1 MILQINHSQKSPAAL
16 AAAEVVQTLCTLLE
30 EGHLEPR
37 QFAHLRVHLDW
48 IQYKNNFREPVSIA
62 RQVSS
67 GSPRD
72 ASAIGDI
79 HVNTRQLSPE
89 ILREQIL
96 RAIAC
101 AAPNYA
107 QVPLPTHE
115 TAVPGTTRC
124 SNRLPLEDFRSF
136 RHSIAWDFNRLYWH
150 KLTDWERATGR
161 GYEQALPGGKS
172 DANHPEAV
180 AHGVADFWTL
190 LKDLDSHQ
198 QLPPEIFVLEIGV
211 GLGTRAKLWLD
222 AFRNLDRERAT
233 NYYPRL
239 KFLLADYSLAT
250 LERSR
255 PAVRDHLDACSF
267 LVLDA
272 LNPLKTLSFLRHK
285 ILHIHLTNVY
295 DNLPDEEL
303 ARRDGRLYLVEVRAY
318 LPATDAAGLSAEFS
332 IPVEDLRKN
341 VDRLLEVGPDFF
353 HDHPRGVA
361 FWRQV
366 WSALRLQERLAPL
379 DTIATD
385 TLPEGW
391 NVARLEEVLQDAPS
405 DLRIHLS
412 TGAMESFRNT
422 LPLLRPRGYL
432 QVQDIF
438 VTDLNDYRMGFYG
451 PGKLDGSIV
460 NWVNGVFLREVAER
474 AGYDVHFAPF
484 HYRPA
489 SRTSVLYTTQ
499 RE

>member
-1 MILQINHSQKSPAAL
+1 VILQINHSKKSPAA
-16 AAAEVVQTLCTLLE
+16 ASASEVIQTLCTLLE
-30 EGHLEPR
+30 QGHLEPR
-37 QFAHLRVHLDW
+37 QFARLRVHLDW
-48 IQYKNNFREPVSIA
+48 IQYKHNFREPVTIA
-62 RQVSS
+62 KEVGAESAAN
-67 GSPRD
+67 GT
-72 ASAIGDI
+72 AIGDI
-79 HVNTRQLSPE
+79 HINTRQLSPE
-89 ILREQIL
+89 VLREQIL
-96 RAIAC
+96 RAVAC
-101 AAPNYA
+101 AAPYSA
-107 QVPLPTHE
+107 PSHLLSS
-115 TAVPGTTRC
+115 ASGTTRC
-124 SNRLPLEDFRSF
+124 GNRLPLEEFRSF
-136 RHSIAWDFNRLYWH
+136 RQSIAWDFNRLYWH
-150 KLTDWERATGR
+150 KLTDWEQATGR
-161 GYEQALPGGKS
+161 SYEQALPGGKS
-172 DANHPEAV
+172 DANHPDAV

-190 LKDLDSHQ
+190 LKDLDSHR
-198 QLPPEIFVLEIGV
+198 QLPPEIFALEIGV

-222 AFRNLDRERAT
+222 AFRSLDRERAS
-233 NYYPRL
+233 NFYPRL

-255 PAVRDHLDACSF
+255 PVVRDHLDVCSF

-272 LNPLKTLSFLRHK
+272 LNPMKTLSFLRHK

-318 LPATDAAGLSAEFS
+318 IPAEEAARLSVEFS
-332 IPVEDLRKN
+332 IPVEELPKA
-341 VDRLLEVGPDFF
+341 VDRLLEVGPDFV

-361 FWRQV
+361 FWQQI
-366 WSALRLQERLAPL
+366 WSALRLQERLVPV
-379 DTIATD
+379 DTRPAD
-385 TLPEGW
+385 ALPEGW
-391 NVARLEEVLQDAPS
+391 NIARFEEVLQDAPS
-405 DLRIHLS
+405 DFRFHLS

-432 QVQDIF
+432 QIQDIF

-484 HYRPA
+484 HYRPN